1 MSTVTPTPTAFPS
14 PTPSFL
20 ATDIFGIP
28 LSTVLWIIIIIAIAV
43 SIERF
48 LTRYLTLFAKRTK
61 LEPNVANNLALAFRI
76 MILIA
81 GIALIS
87 RVSGVTSDW
96 IVSVSAIGAAAVG
109 FASQKTIGNF
119 IAGIFLM
126 LARPFKVGNYVR
138 IGTVEGIVSEVT
150 INYTKI
156 ITQANNI
163 VSISNLQILDRDI
176 TNFLYEGPNNQSLYC
191 YTFEVAFDHSVSG
204 PKIAAFFK
212 HVFESYCQDLPTIPS
227 ATLIRSTAFERVYL
241 IYLYVTN
248 PEDIFTYRPKITEEL
263 FCCWDDERAKTK
275 N

>member
-1 MSTVTPTPTAFPS
+1 MSSVTPTPTIVPS
-14 PTPSFL
+14 PTPTFL

-28 LSTVLWIIIIIAIAV
+28 LSTVLYIIVIVAIAV

-48 LTRYLTLFAKRTK
+48 LTRYLSRFAKRTK

-96 IVSVSAIGAAAVG
+96 IVSVSAITAAAVG

-138 IGTVEGIVSEVT
+138 IGTIEGIISEVT

-156 ITQANNI
+156 ITSANNI

-204 PKIAAFFK
+204 TKITAFFK
-212 HVFESYCQDLPTIPS
+212 HVFESYCHDLPTIPS
-227 ATLIRSTAFERVYL
+227 ATLIRSSAFERVYL

-248 PEDIFTYRPKITEEL
+248 PEDIFTYRPRITEEL
-263 FCCWDDERAKTK
+263 FCCWDDERTKTK
-275 N
+275 D